1 MMGSCRLILS
11 EVCSA
16 FESLK
21 STGAGGDKW
30 FNDYRM
36 VQPHH
41 MFLTLG
47 LTQLLTCYTTASK
60 FFHCSSPNPTVCIQA
75 KPCNKILTCWIFY
88 GKLQK
93 HCFLPLAHRKIFW
106 YHSPLRDKVKCA
118 TIWRQDVIKIKSN
131 TSVEQWWPTFTLYFL
146 LSSVVLKNH
155 LPLAL
160 SLLHRHTFCNSQP
173 RRSAV
178 PEHPMTQRDPKSLS
192 LAACLLNWDK

>member
-1 MMGSCRLILS
+1 MTSGLTITGWYNHITCSWPLVWPNSWPVTQLQANSFTVPVQILQ
-11 EVCSA
+11 SA
-16 FESLK
+16 FRQNS
-21 STGAGGDKW
+21 
-30 FNDYRM
+30 
-36 VQPHH
+36 
-41 MFLTLG
+41 
-47 LTQLLTCYTTASK
+47 
-60 FFHCSSPNPTVCIQA
+60 
-75 KPCNKILTCWIFY
+75 PCNKILTCWIFY